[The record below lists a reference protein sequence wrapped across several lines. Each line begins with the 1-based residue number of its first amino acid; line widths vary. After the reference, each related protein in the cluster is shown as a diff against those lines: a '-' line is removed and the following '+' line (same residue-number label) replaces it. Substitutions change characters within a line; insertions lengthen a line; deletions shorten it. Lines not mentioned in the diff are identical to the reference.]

1 MTTGAKKLSSTVL
14 EMKFMQRTKRKLEA
28 RERKKQEA
36 EMKKNCFGNEDGTSD
51 SGSKRPDFEFSNDLT
66 VLEGLKFGR
75 MSFKGCNPEVEKLM
89 VYYERKMNG
98 ESSDSDSDYE
108 KDVGDIEM
116 ATTLRGGAKANKNKS
131 IEVILIF
138 SLFFVFFIYY
148 FIVFLCCPTSVHS
161 FFHLFA
167 SMFTFPNDNFHEG
180 KFVMLHAPHSL

>member
-36 EMKKNCFGNEDGTSD
+36 EMKKECFGNEAD
-51 SGSKRPDFEFSNDLT
+51 SSLSENNRLDFEFSRDLT

-98 ESSDSDSDYE
+98 DLSDTDSDDE
-108 KDVGDIEM
+108 KDIGDIEM
-116 ATTLRGGAKANKNKS
+116 ATTLRGGAKANQNRMRKVLLRFLFS
-131 IEVILIF
+131 IFLQQRCEF
-138 SLFFVFFIYY
+138 YKIYFEKLKVRMVMKPY
-148 FIVFLCCPTSVHS
+148 G
-161 FFHLFA
+161 
-167 SMFTFPNDNFHEG
+167 NF
-180 KFVMLHAPHSL
+180 

>member
-131 IEVILIF
+131 IEKIRNSFAGLNE
-138 SLFFVFFIYY
+138 SSTGEKLNFID
-148 FIVFLCCPTSVHS
+148 VRKRG
-161 FFHLFA
+161 A
-167 SMFTFPNDNFHEG
+167 QPNWAG
-180 KFVMLHAPHSL
+180 PPKKTRKSC